1 MGKSLASWVDIP
13 KDSDFSIYNLPFGIF
28 SVGNGHKKI
37 GIAIGDQ
44 IVDVYAIAEQGY
56 FDDLKVDKEA
66 FVTNYL
72 NDFINLGKPVT
83 NSVRLKV
90 QDLLSDKNSSLL
102 DQTQVLVPRSEAK
115 MHLPVQI
122 GDYTDFYSSIE

>member
-1 MGKSLASWVDIP
+1 MSKNMTSWVDIP

-28 SVGNGHKKI
+28 SVGNGDKKI

-56 FDDLKVDKEA
+56 FDELKIGKEV

-72 NDFINLGKPVT
+72 NDFIHLGKPMT
-83 NSVRLKV
+83 TQVRLKV
-90 QDLLSDKNSSLL
+90 QDLLSNKKPSSL
-102 DQTQVLVPRSEAK
+102 DAVSYT
-115 MHLPVQI
+115 HLTLP
-122 GDYTDFYSSIE
+122 T